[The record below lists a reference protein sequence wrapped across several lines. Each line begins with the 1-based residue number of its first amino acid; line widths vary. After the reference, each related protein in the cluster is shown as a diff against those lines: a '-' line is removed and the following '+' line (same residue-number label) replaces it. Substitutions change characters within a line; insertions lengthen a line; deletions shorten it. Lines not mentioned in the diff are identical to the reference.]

1 MTTDAAPQQQP
12 FYSSLVS
19 NLEAAL
25 EAGSLIGLQE
35 ELRTL
40 RAFVRKYAEEH
51 GDDVE
56 SILKAMR
63 LIMQMVV
70 AQHRM
75 GSNRFEEASRALE
88 AATRDYIRMFE
99 APEADDV

>member
-1 MTTDAAPQQQP
+1 MTSDAARQQRP
-12 FYSSLVS
+12 FYGSLVS
-19 NLEAAL
+19 NLETAL
-25 EAGSLIGLQE
+25 EAGSLVGLQE

-40 RAFVRKYAEEH
+40 RTYAEEH

-75 GSNRFEEASRALE
+75 GSNKLEEASRALE